1 MVQRFR
7 VCVAMQQTLFQSLVG
22 KILHATEQLNLCAT
36 TTELLQPTA
45 HSPYSTTTEATTRK
59 NLCIAY
65 REQPPLA
72 VTRESLCSATKT
84 HRSQK

>member
-7 VCVAMQQTLFQSLVG
+7 VCVAMQQTLVQSLVR

-45 HSPYSTTTEATTRK
+45 HTPQRQKLPQGKTCALRLESSPH
-59 NLCIAY
+59 
-65 REQPPLA
+65 
-72 VTRESLCSATKT
+72 SL
-84 HRSQK
+84 